1 MIIKMNE
8 DYYDSHRGTEDAGG
22 GGPMAGPLLS
32 TQGEVFQIKPI
43 LKPEKKLSNFPT
55 RDSVGETS
63 LK

>member
-1 MIIKMNE
+1 MND

-22 GGPMAGPLLS
+22 GGPMASPLLS

-43 LKPEKKLSNFPT
+43 LKQEKKALIFPT
-55 RDSVGETS
+55 HDSEGETS